1 MLAAFFVCFRYLL
14 LNTYQI
20 MKYIKLFE
28 NHSDYEAYM
37 DSNEYVTPNLS
48 CCRNEDNV
56 HSEEGGELVAV
67 YGVGPYVY
75 YSTRLFGSIAN
86 IETMEIDGV
95 LLDKP
100 VESYYFPSHGS
111 DVPTVFHTVKCK
123 LKDPTYLESRMFY
136 NVSTITEL
144 RLPDTIKIVGSN
156 LFKGSAFYNNSDRYR
171 PSIIRVSN
179 LETFLNLKYGDV
191 NSLLVSAQKINVSEN
206 GVTVVREVPTSLYV
220 GGNEVKDVV
229 IPEGV
234 ESMCLDAFCG
244 WSWLESITIPSTLKD
259 ISHLYP
265 QHIAFYGCD
274 GLKSAFVNS
283 DNVYFDSRDG
293 YNGIIFTKSDE
304 IILGISK
311 NIPNTVKR
319 IGDYAMHGTEWNSAT
334 SITIPDSVVT
344 IGNDN
349 FKKCTNLT
357 TLTLGENVA
366 IIGTSTQ
373 QFVNC
378 PLTSIT
384 SYALNPPVLPTSGPY
399 PFTTDT
405 YNNCVL
411 YVPASA
417 ISDYQNDYVWSHFQN
432 IQAIP

>member
-1 MLAAFFVCFRYLL
+1 
-14 LNTYQI
+14 

-28 NHSDYEAYM
+28 KHSDYEEYK
-37 DSNEYVTPNLS
+37 DSNEYVIPNLS
-48 CCRNEDNV
+48 CCRDEGNV
-56 HSEEGGELVAV
+56 HSEDFGELVAV
-67 YGVGPYVY
+67 YAVGPYVD
-75 YSTRLFGSIAN
+75 YSTSLFGSIAN

-100 VESYYFPSHGS
+100 VKSYYFPSHGTE
-111 DVPTVFHTVKCK
+111 VPTVFHTVKCK
-123 LKDPTYLESRMFY
+123 LKDPTYLEPRMFY

-144 RLPDTIKIVGSN
+144 RLPDTIKSVGSH
-156 LFKGSAFYNNSDRYR
+156 LFSSSIMIHSGGNRYR

-179 LETFLNLKYGDV
+179 LETFLNLKYGDSY
-191 NSLLVSAQKINVSEN
+191 SLLVSAQKFNVSEN
-206 GVTVVREVPTSLYV
+206 GVSVVREVPTSLYV

-244 WSWLESITIPSTLKD
+244 WSGLESITIPSTLKD
-259 ISHLYP
+259 ISQLYS
-265 QHIAFYGCD
+265 QRIAFFGCD
-274 GLKSAFVNS
+274 GLKSAFVNG

-293 YNGIIFTKSDE
+293 YNGIIRTKSDE

-311 NIPNTVKR
+311 NIPNTIKR
-319 IGDYAMHGTEWNSAT
+319 IGHYAMHGTEWNSAT

-366 IIGTSTQ
+366 IIGTGTQ

-384 SYALNPPVLPTSGPY
+384 SYALNPPVFSSSGPH
-399 PFTTDT
+399 PFNSDT

-417 ISDYQNDYVWSHFQN
+417 ISDYQNAYAWSQFQN